1 MTSSANELQYLR
13 LDSRW
18 TKVIEK
24 SEHPSFVAN
33 TTGTPVEFF
42 LSTRDIPTASPE
54 SVRAKTYIAGGSIG
68 QICVDNQYLYA
79 RADTNDDTVVTVVI
93 SNKPIGDTNI
103 AEQASMMDKLILEV
117 MNLTHRFNESQIGE
131 TERAFSYYKFLR
143 YVVDTNQ
150 TTDIM
155 LNNLSARVVNL
166 YTKVFAIEN
175 FFGENKMAL
184 FNLRSRITA
193 LEEAVEKI
201 GFDGLAGKL
210 NDALQQIIEINKK
223 LEIFEPI
230 LEDASNLALEAITP
244 IKQGLTALNN
254 TIAMLSNKYTELEI
268 LKAKDDLV
276 KQYNV
281 LVPEII
287 PVINNFAKLVIEV
300 SNKLSKDKPLVIST
314 DSLTA
319 LEPVL
324 PDHSQP

>member
-24 SEHPSFVAN
+24 SDHPSFVAN

-93 SNKPIGDTNI
+93 GNKPIGDTNI

-300 SNKLSKDKPLVIST
+300 SNKLSKDKLLVIST

>member
-42 LSTRDIPTASPE
+42 LSTKDIPTASPE

-93 SNKPIGDTNI
+93 GNKPIGDTNI

-175 FFGENKMAL
+175 FFGENKMTL

-193 LEEAVEKI
+193 LEEAVRKT
-201 GFDGLAGKL
+201 GFDGLADKL

-230 LEDASNLALEAITP
+230 LEDASNLALESITP

-300 SNKLSKDKPLVIST
+300 SNKLSKDKLLVIST

>member
-79 RADTNDDTVVTVVI
+79 RADTDDDTVVTVVI
-93 SNKPIGDTNI
+93 GNKPIGDTNI
-103 AEQASMMDKLILEV
+103 AEQASTMDKLILEV

-175 FFGENKMAL
+175 FFGENKMTL

-193 LEEAVEKI
+193 LEEAVRKT
-201 GFDGLAGKL
+201 GFDGLANKL

-223 LEIFEPI
+223 LEIFEPL
-230 LEDASNLALEAITP
+230 LEDASNLALESITP

-281 LVPEII
+281 SVPEII

-319 LEPVL
+319 LEPAL

>member
-13 LDSRW
+13 LDRRW

-42 LSTRDIPTASPE
+42 LSTKDIPTASPE

-93 SNKPIGDTNI
+93 GNKPIGDTNI

-175 FFGENKMAL
+175 FFGENKITL
-184 FNLRSRITA
+184 FNLRSRITS
-193 LEEAVEKI
+193 LEEAVGKT
-201 GFDGLAGKL
+201 GFDGLADKL

-230 LEDASNLALEAITP
+230 LEDASNLALESITP

-300 SNKLSKDKPLVIST
+300 SNKLSKDKLLVIST

>member
-68 QICVDNQYLYA
+68 QICVDKQYLYA

-93 SNKPIGDTNI
+93 GNKPIGDTNI
-103 AEQASMMDKLILEV
+103 AEQASMLDKLILEV

-175 FFGENKMAL
+175 FFGENKMTL

-300 SNKLSKDKPLVIST
+300 SNKLSKDKLLVIST

>member
-79 RADTNDDTVVTVVI
+79 RADTDDDTVVTVVI
-93 SNKPIGDTNI
+93 GNKPIGDTNI

-193 LEEAVEKI
+193 LEEAVRKT
-201 GFDGLAGKL
+201 GFDGLADKL

-230 LEDASNLALEAITP
+230 LGDASNLALESIAP

-324 PDHSQP
+324 SDHSQP